1 MTAFDDYRGRYR
13 YVDLTREDGI
23 LQIRIHR
30 DQAGAAW
37 SSGVG
42 GIHDELG
49 DAFIQVARDPDNRV
63 VILTGTGDHF
73 LVGRDEREPL
83 EDFASTAFWSR
94 IEREGRDLIDNL
106 LLIPVP
112 VIGALN
118 GPAWVHAELVA
129 MSDIVIASERASI
142 ADKGHMPNG
151 ITPGDGVHV
160 WGPMVLGPNRA
171 RHFLLTGDE
180 IDAAEAKRLGVVAEV
195 VAHDA
200 VRARAWEVARSLAA
214 KPALA
219 LRYARLLFT
228 RPIKRAMADD
238 LGYGLALE
246 SMAALDMA
254 AAMGTRRED

>member
-1 MTAFDDYRGRYR
+1 MTAFDDYRARYR

-30 DQAGAAW
+30 DNAEAAW
-37 SSGVG
+37 SSGIG

-49 DAFIQVARDPDNRV
+49 DAFLRVARDPDNRV
-63 VILTGTGDHF
+63 VILTGTGEHF
-73 LVGRDEREPL
+73 LIGRDEREPL
-83 EDFASTAFWSR
+83 EDFASTDFWSR

-160 WGPMVLGPNRA
+160 WWPMVLGLNRA

-180 IDAAEAKRLGVVAEV
+180 IDAAEAKRIGVFAHV
-195 VAHDA
+195 VPHDQVLA
-200 VRARAWEVARSLAA
+200 KAWEVARTLAA
-214 KPALA
+214 KPTLA

-246 SMAALDMA
+246 SIAAMDMA
-254 AAMGTRRED
+254 AKLTRG